1 MSATLTPLLQD
12 PEAARAE
19 ANRLIAALH
28 AEAAGLEHT
37 LHETFSEPDM
47 LALAQRSAD
56 LTFAGV
62 LLEAFASGIALST
75 PNPATGAY
83 LVERINPSERLPD
96 NTETV
101 LVWSDSEDNLP
112 WLGWYD
118 GTIRRHVDA
127 MPVENVTGW
136 ALRPGGR

>member
-12 PEAARAE
+12 PDAARAE

-28 AEAAGLEHT
+28 AEAAGIERT
-37 LHETFSEPDM
+37 LQETFSEPDM
-47 LALAQRSAD
+47 LVLAQRSAD
-56 LTFAGV
+56 LTFASV
-62 LLEAFASGIALST
+62 LLEAFVSGIALST

-118 GTIRRHVDA
+118 GTTWWYVDST
-127 MPVENVTGW
+127 PIQRVDGW
-136 ALRPGGR
+136 AYRPGGR

>member
-1 MSATLTPLLQD
+1 MSAVITTLLQD

-28 AEAAGLEHT
+28 AEAGDIERT

-47 LALAQRSAD
+47 LVLAQRSAD
-56 LTFAGV
+56 LTFAGM
-62 LLEAFASGIALST
+62 LLEAFVSGLALST

-83 LVERINPSERLPD
+83 LVERFTASERLPD

-101 LVWSDSEDNLP
+101 LVWSDSEDHLP

-118 GTIRRHVDA
+118 GTSWWYVDST
-127 MPVENVTGW
+127 PIQNVTGW
-136 ALRPGGR
+136 AYRPGER